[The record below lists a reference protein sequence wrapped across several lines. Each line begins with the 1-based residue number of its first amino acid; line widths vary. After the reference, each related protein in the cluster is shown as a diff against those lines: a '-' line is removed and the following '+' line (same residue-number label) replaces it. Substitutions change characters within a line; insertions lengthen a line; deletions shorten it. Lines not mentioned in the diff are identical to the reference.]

1 METTTTLLQA
11 VIAVLQWGSADFAS
25 VFSQFGINTR
35 EGLVMTRVVTWTRSH
50 NTEPYV
56 KKDVK
61 GRLLVA
67 QKYMATISWGI
78 EGSKLRVFPGIIQ
91 VNVLKARGKRGGWL
105 IRVHKQTPLLSQ
117 KTLKFVF
124 SNKWEGYWA
133 SEAMMESGLMV
144 RMDKGLKK
152 KSWLPNPGKPAL
164 ISDFVGRSIDRD
176 VYRNVQLLKDMENS
190 SR

>member
-1 METTTTLLQA
+1 MTTTTTLLQA
-11 VIAVLQWGSADFAS
+11 VIAVLQWGSADLAS
-25 VFSQFGINTR
+25 ALRQFGINTR
-35 EGLVMTRVVTWTRSH
+35 EGMVMTRVVTWTRSYD
-50 NTEPYV
+50 TKPYV

-67 QKYMATISWGI
+67 QKYMTPISWGI
-78 EGSKLRVFPGIIQ
+78 EGSKLMIIPGIIQ

-133 SEAMMESGLMV
+133 SEAMMENGLMV
-144 RMDKGLKK
+144 RMDKGHKK

-164 ISDFVGRSIDRD
+164 ISDFVGRSISRD
-176 VYRNVQLLKDMENS
+176 VYDNVQLLKDMENS